1 MKKTFA
7 LIFAALIVLAVSGC
21 ASSPLSSQ
29 VELPVIT
36 IVNRTGY
43 LCHYLYLSPTSVDNW
58 ENDELGD
65 STLENGQSFRVT
77 LEYPLSRENRY
88 DILMVDLDGDT
99 YTKWDVLLTENA
111 VIVFTFDD
119 FDTD

>member
-1 MKKTFA
+1 MKKILA
-7 LIFAALIVLAVSGC
+7 VIFAALIGLAVSGC
-21 ASSPLSSQ
+21 ASVPQQST
-29 VELPVIT
+29 ELPVIT

-119 FDTD
+119 FDTE